1 MTEPSAATMPEP
13 PKAWPAISLAEAT
26 ARLTAPGSPFAV
38 TEISIRGVPTRIWAN
53 APLTLRDIFVAG
65 RAHGEKTFLV
75 YEDERASFEA
85 FSRAALA
92 LAADLIRGG
101 VKPGD
106 RVAIAMRNLPEWP
119 VAFFAAILA
128 GAIATPLNAWWTGPE
143 LDHGFTDSG
152 ACVAIVD
159 EERWARISERRAGY
173 PALKRVL
180 IARAPAVAGAES
192 LTDIV
197 GAVPDW
203 GGLPA
208 GEIPALAI
216 GPEDV
221 ATLFYTSGTTGRSKG
236 AIGTQRAGASGV
248 LAHPFSAAR
257 AFLRRGEPVP
267 VPDANAPQKVA
278 LLSIPLFH
286 VTGCFAT
293 LVPNLSRGGRL
304 VMMRRWDLA
313 RAMALIARER
323 CTSAGGV
330 PTIAFQL
337 LDGMAAG
344 THDLSSLETISYGGA
359 PAPAELVRRLRAA
372 FPKAQPATGWG
383 MTETSGTFTHH
394 QGEDY
399 VHRPESCGP
408 PLPVCEARVM
418 DPEENPL
425 PPGEIGELWVKGP
438 VVVAGYWNRPD
449 ADAEVFREG
458 WLRTGDLARID
469 EEGFVTIVDRAKDML
484 IRGGENIYCGEVE
497 SVLYE
502 HPAVVDAAVVGIPHP
517 TLGEEPG
524 AVVAIARG
532 AEADEEGL
540 RAFVAARL
548 AAFKVPVRILLH
560 DEILPRNPNGKI
572 LKNELKRLF

>member
-1 MTEPSAATMPEP
+1 MTAP
-13 PKAWPAISLAEAT
+13 PMTAPLWPALSFAEAT

-38 TEISIRGVPTRIWAN
+38 AETPIRGVPTRIWAN
-53 APLTLRDIFVAG
+53 APLTLRDVFVAG

-75 YEDERASFEA
+75 YEDERATFEA
-85 FSRAALA
+85 FGRATLA

-101 VKPGD
+101 VRPGD
-106 RVAIAMRNLPEWP
+106 RVAVAMRNLPEWP

-128 GAIATPLNAWWTGPE
+128 GAVVTPLNAWWTGPE
-143 LDHGFTDSG
+143 LDHGFLDSG
-152 ACVAIVD
+152 ASVAIVD
-159 EERWARISERRAGY
+159 EERWARIGERRAAY
-173 PALKRVL
+173 PALARVL
-180 IARAPAVAGAES
+180 LARAPAAPGTES
-192 LTDIV
+192 LSDIIGPV
-197 GAVPDW
+197 ADW
-203 GGLPA
+203 AGLPEGTLPEVA
-208 GEIPALAI
+208 V

-236 AIGTQRAGASGV
+236 AIGTHRAGACGV
-248 LAHPFSAAR
+248 MAHPFSAAR

-267 VPDANAPQKVA
+267 VPDPAAPQKVS

-293 LVPNLSRGGRL
+293 LVPTLFRGGRL

-313 RAMALIARER
+313 RAMALIERER

-399 VHRPESCGP
+399 VHRPDSCGP
-408 PLPVCEARVM
+408 PLPVCEARVT
-418 DPEENPL
+418 DPDGTTL
-425 PPGEIGELWVKGP
+425 PAGEVGELWVKGP
-438 VVVAGYWNRPD
+438 NVVAGYWNRPD
-449 ADAEVFREG
+449 ADAEVMREG

-469 EEGFVTIVDRAKDML
+469 AEGFVTIVDRAKDML

-502 HPAVVDAAVVGIPHP
+502 HPAVVDAALVGIPHP

-532 AEADEEGL
+532 AEASEEEL

-548 AAFKVPVRILLH
+548 ASFKVPVRVLLH

-572 LKNELKRLF
+572 LKGELKKLF

>member
-1 MTEPSAATMPEP
+1 MTAP
-13 PKAWPAISLAEAT
+13 PMTAPLWPALSFAEAT

-38 TEISIRGVPTRIWAN
+38 AETPIRGVPTRIWAN
-53 APLTLRDIFVAG
+53 APLTLRDVFVAG
-65 RAHGEKTFLV
+65 RAHGQKTFLV
-75 YEDERASFEA
+75 YEDERATFEA
-85 FSRAALA
+85 FGRATLA

-101 VKPGD
+101 VRPGD
-106 RVAIAMRNLPEWP
+106 RVAVAMRNLPEWP

-128 GAIATPLNAWWTGPE
+128 GAVVTPLNAWWTGPE
-143 LDHGFTDSG
+143 LDHGFLDSG
-152 ACVAIVD
+152 ASVAIVD
-159 EERWARISERRAGY
+159 EERWARIGERRAAY
-173 PALKRVL
+173 PALARVL
-180 IARAPAVAGAES
+180 LARAPAAPGTESLADIIGPVAGWA
-192 LTDIV
+192 
-197 GAVPDW
+197 
-203 GGLPA
+203 GLPEGTLPEVA
-208 GEIPALAI
+208 V

-236 AIGTQRAGASGV
+236 AIGTQRAGACGV
-248 LAHPFSAAR
+248 MAHPFSAAR

-267 VPDANAPQKVA
+267 VPDPAAPQKVS

-293 LVPNLSRGGRL
+293 LVPTLFRGGRL

-313 RAMALIARER
+313 RAMALIERER

-399 VHRPESCGP
+399 VHRPDSCGP
-408 PLPVCEARVM
+408 PLPVCEARVA
-418 DPEENPL
+418 DPDGTTL
-425 PPGEIGELWVKGP
+425 PAGEVGELWVKGP
-438 VVVAGYWNRPD
+438 NVVAGYWNRPD
-449 ADAEVFREG
+449 ADAEVMREG

-469 EEGFVTIVDRAKDML
+469 AEGFVTIVDRAKDML

-502 HPAVVDAAVVGIPHP
+502 HPAVVDAALVGIPHP

-532 AEADEEGL
+532 AEASEEEL

-548 AAFKVPVRILLH
+548 ASFKVPVRVLLH

-572 LKNELKRLF
+572 LKGELKKLF

>member
-1 MTEPSAATMPEP
+1 MTAPHMTAPL
-13 PKAWPAISLAEAT
+13 WPALSFAEAT

-38 TEISIRGVPTRIWAN
+38 AETPIRGVPTRIWAN
-53 APLTLRDIFVAG
+53 APLTLRDVFVAG
-65 RAHGEKTFLV
+65 RAHGQKTFLV
-75 YEDERASFEA
+75 YEDERATFEA
-85 FSRAALA
+85 FGRATLA

-101 VKPGD
+101 VRPGD
-106 RVAIAMRNLPEWP
+106 RVAVAMRNLPEWP

-128 GAIATPLNAWWTGPE
+128 GAVVTPLNAWWTGPE
-143 LDHGFTDSG
+143 LDHGFLDSG
-152 ACVAIVD
+152 ARVAIVD
-159 EERWARISERRAGY
+159 EERWARIAERRAAY
-173 PALKRVL
+173 PALARVL
-180 IARAPAVAGAES
+180 LARAPAAPGTES
-192 LTDIV
+192 LSDIIGPV
-197 GAVPDW
+197 AEW
-203 GGLPA
+203 AGLPEGSLPEVA
-208 GEIPALAI
+208 V

-236 AIGTQRAGASGV
+236 AIGTHRAGACGV
-248 LAHPFSAAR
+248 MAHPFSAAR

-267 VPDANAPQKVA
+267 APDPAAPQRAA

-293 LVPNLSRGGRL
+293 LVPNLYRGGRL

-313 RAMALIARER
+313 RAMALIERER

-399 VHRPESCGP
+399 VHRPDSCGP
-408 PLPVCEARVM
+408 ALPVCETRAV
-418 DPEENPL
+418 DPEGRTL
-425 PPGEIGELWVKGP
+425 PPGEVGELWVKGP
-438 VVVAGYWNRPD
+438 NVVAGYWNRPD
-449 ADAEVFREG
+449 ADAEVMREG

-469 EEGFVTIVDRAKDML
+469 AEGFVTIVDRAKDML

-502 HPAVVDAAVVGIPHP
+502 HPAVVDAALVGIPHP

-532 AEADEEGL
+532 AQTSEEEL

-548 AAFKVPVRILLH
+548 ASFKVPVRVLLH
-560 DEILPRNPNGKI
+560 EEILPRNPNGKI
-572 LKNELKRLF
+572 LKSELKKLF

>member
-1 MTEPSAATMPEP
+1 MTEPHMTAPL
-13 PKAWPAISLAEAT
+13 WPALSFAEAT

-38 TEISIRGVPTRIWAN
+38 AETPIRGVPTRIWAN
-53 APLTLRDIFVAG
+53 APLTLRDVFVAG
-65 RAHGEKTFLV
+65 RAHGQKTFLV
-75 YEDERASFEA
+75 YEDERATFEA
-85 FSRAALA
+85 FGRATLA

-101 VKPGD
+101 VRPGD
-106 RVAIAMRNLPEWP
+106 RVVVAMRNLPEWP

-128 GAIATPLNAWWTGPE
+128 GAVVTPLNAWWTGPE
-143 LDHGFTDSG
+143 LDHGFLDSG
-152 ACVAIVD
+152 AGVAIVD
-159 EERWARISERRAGY
+159 EERWARIAERRAAY
-173 PALKRVL
+173 PALARVL
-180 IARAPAVAGAES
+180 LARAPAAPGTES
-192 LTDIV
+192 LSDIIGPV
-197 GAVPDW
+197 ADW
-203 GGLPA
+203 AGLPEGSLPEVA
-208 GEIPALAI
+208 V

-236 AIGTQRAGASGV
+236 AIGTHRAGACGV
-248 LAHPFSAAR
+248 MAHPFSAAR

-267 VPDANAPQKVA
+267 APDPAAPQRVA

-293 LVPNLSRGGRL
+293 LVPNLYRGGRL

-313 RAMALIARER
+313 RAMALIERER

-399 VHRPESCGP
+399 VHRPDSCGP
-408 PLPVCEARVM
+408 ALPVCETRAV
-418 DPEENPL
+418 DPEGRTL
-425 PPGEIGELWVKGP
+425 PPGEVGELWVKGP
-438 VVVAGYWNRPD
+438 NVVAGYWNRPD
-449 ADAEVFREG
+449 ADAEVMREG

-469 EEGFVTIVDRAKDML
+469 AEGFVTIVDRAKDML

-502 HPAVVDAAVVGIPHP
+502 HPAVVDAALVGIPHP

-532 AEADEEGL
+532 AQTSEEEL

-548 AAFKVPVRILLH
+548 ALFKVPVRVLLH
-560 DEILPRNPNGKI
+560 EEILPRNPNGKI
-572 LKNELKRLF
+572 LKSELKKLF

>member
-1 MTEPSAATMPEP
+1 MTAP
-13 PKAWPAISLAEAT
+13 PMTAPLWPALSFAEAT

-38 TEISIRGVPTRIWAN
+38 AETPIRGVPTRIWAN
-53 APLTLRDIFVAG
+53 APLTLRDVFVAG
-65 RAHGEKTFLV
+65 RAHGEKTFMV
-75 YEDERASFEA
+75 YEDERATFEA
-85 FSRAALA
+85 FGRATLA

-101 VKPGD
+101 VRPGD
-106 RVAIAMRNLPEWP
+106 RVAVAMRNLPEWP

-128 GAIATPLNAWWTGPE
+128 GAVVTPLNAWWTGPE
-143 LDHGFTDSG
+143 LDHGFLDSG
-152 ACVAIVD
+152 ASVAIVD
-159 EERWARISERRAGY
+159 EERWARIGERRAAY
-173 PALKRVL
+173 PALARVL
-180 IARAPAVAGAES
+180 LARAPAAPGTES
-192 LTDIV
+192 LSDIIGPV
-197 GAVPDW
+197 ADW
-203 GGLPA
+203 AGLPEGTLPEVA
-208 GEIPALAI
+208 V

-236 AIGTQRAGASGV
+236 AIGTHRAGACGV
-248 LAHPFSAAR
+248 MAHPFSAAR

-267 VPDANAPQKVA
+267 VPDPAAPQKVS

-293 LVPNLSRGGRL
+293 LVPTLFRGGRL

-313 RAMALIARER
+313 RAMALIERER

-399 VHRPESCGP
+399 VHRPDSCGP
-408 PLPVCEARVM
+408 PLPVCEARVT
-418 DPEENPL
+418 DPDGTTL
-425 PPGEIGELWVKGP
+425 PAGEVGELWVKGP
-438 VVVAGYWNRPD
+438 NVVAGYWNRPD
-449 ADAEVFREG
+449 ADAEVMREG

-469 EEGFVTIVDRAKDML
+469 AEGFVTIVDRAKDML

-502 HPAVVDAAVVGIPHP
+502 HPAVVDAALVGIPHP

-532 AEADEEGL
+532 AEASEEEL

-548 AAFKVPVRILLH
+548 ASFKVPVRVLLH

-572 LKNELKRLF
+572 LKGELKKLF

>member
-1 MTEPSAATMPEP
+1 MTAPHMTAPL
-13 PKAWPAISLAEAT
+13 WPALSFAEAT

-38 TEISIRGVPTRIWAN
+38 AETPIRGVPTRIWAN
-53 APLTLRDIFVAG
+53 APLTLRDVFVAG

-75 YEDERASFEA
+75 YEDERATFEA
-85 FSRAALA
+85 FGRATLA

-101 VKPGD
+101 VRPGD
-106 RVAIAMRNLPEWP
+106 RVAVAMRNLPEWP

-128 GAIATPLNAWWTGPE
+128 GAVVTPLNAWWTGPE
-143 LDHGFTDSG
+143 LDHGFLDSG
-152 ACVAIVD
+152 ARVAIVD
-159 EERWARISERRAGY
+159 EERWARIAERRAAY
-173 PALKRVL
+173 PALARVL
-180 IARAPAVAGAES
+180 LARAPAAPGTES
-192 LTDIV
+192 LSDIIGPV
-197 GAVPDW
+197 AEW
-203 GGLPA
+203 AGLPEGSLPEVA
-208 GEIPALAI
+208 V

-236 AIGTQRAGASGV
+236 AIGTHRAGACGV
-248 LAHPFSAAR
+248 MAHPFSAAR

-267 VPDANAPQKVA
+267 APDPAAPQRVA

-293 LVPNLSRGGRL
+293 LVPNLYRGGRL

-313 RAMALIARER
+313 RAMALIERER

-399 VHRPESCGP
+399 VHRPDSCGP
-408 PLPVCEARVM
+408 ALPVCETRAV
-418 DPEENPL
+418 DPEGRTL
-425 PPGEIGELWVKGP
+425 PPGEVGELWVKGP
-438 VVVAGYWNRPD
+438 NVVAGYWNRPD
-449 ADAEVFREG
+449 ADAEVMREG

-469 EEGFVTIVDRAKDML
+469 AEGFVTIVDRAKDML

-502 HPAVVDAAVVGIPHP
+502 HPAVVDAALVGIPHP

-532 AEADEEGL
+532 AQTSEEEL

-548 AAFKVPVRILLH
+548 ASFKVPVRVLLH
-560 DEILPRNPNGKI
+560 EEILPRNPNGKI
-572 LKNELKRLF
+572 LKSELKKLF

>member
-1 MTEPSAATMPEP
+1 MTEPHMTAPL
-13 PKAWPAISLAEAT
+13 WPALSFAEAT

-38 TEISIRGVPTRIWAN
+38 AETPIRGVPTRIWAN
-53 APLTLRDIFVAG
+53 APLTLRDVFVAG
-65 RAHGEKTFLV
+65 RAHGQKTFLV
-75 YEDERASFEA
+75 YEDERATFEA
-85 FSRAALA
+85 FGRATLA

-101 VKPGD
+101 VRPGD
-106 RVAIAMRNLPEWP
+106 RVAVAMRNLPEWP

-128 GAIATPLNAWWTGPE
+128 GAVVTPLNAWWTGPE
-143 LDHGFTDSG
+143 LDHGFLDSG
-152 ACVAIVD
+152 AGVAIVD
-159 EERWARISERRAGY
+159 EERWARIAERRAAY
-173 PALKRVL
+173 PALARVL
-180 IARAPAVAGAES
+180 LARAPAAPGTES
-192 LTDIV
+192 LSDIIGPV
-197 GAVPDW
+197 ADW
-203 GGLPA
+203 AGLPEGSLPEVA
-208 GEIPALAI
+208 V

-236 AIGTQRAGASGV
+236 AIGTHRAGACGV
-248 LAHPFSAAR
+248 MAHPFSAAR

-267 VPDANAPQKVA
+267 APDPAAPQRVA

-293 LVPNLSRGGRL
+293 LVPNLYRGGRL

-313 RAMALIARER
+313 RAMALIERER

-372 FPKAQPATGWG
+372 FPNAQPATGWG

-399 VHRPESCGP
+399 VHRPDSCGP
-408 PLPVCEARVM
+408 ALPVCETRAV
-418 DPEENPL
+418 DPEGRTL
-425 PPGEIGELWVKGP
+425 PPGEVGELWVKGP
-438 VVVAGYWNRPD
+438 NVVAGYWNRPD
-449 ADAEVFREG
+449 ADAEVMREG

-469 EEGFVTIVDRAKDML
+469 AEGFVTIVDRAKDML

-502 HPAVVDAAVVGIPHP
+502 HPAVVDAALVGIPHP

-532 AEADEEGL
+532 AQTSEEEL

-548 AAFKVPVRILLH
+548 ALFKVPVRVLLH
-560 DEILPRNPNGKI
+560 EEILPRNPNGKI
-572 LKNELKRLF
+572 LKSELKKLF

>member
-1 MTEPSAATMPEP
+1 MTAP
-13 PKAWPAISLAEAT
+13 PMTAPLWPALSFAEAT

-38 TEISIRGVPTRIWAN
+38 AETPIRGVPTRIWAN
-53 APLTLRDIFVAG
+53 APLTLRDVFVAG
-65 RAHGEKTFLV
+65 RAHGQKTFLV
-75 YEDERASFEA
+75 YEDERATFEG
-85 FSRAALA
+85 FSRATLA

-101 VKPGD
+101 VRPGD
-106 RVAIAMRNLPEWP
+106 RVAVAMRNLPEWP

-128 GAIATPLNAWWTGPE
+128 GAVVTPLNAWWTGPE
-143 LDHGFTDSG
+143 LDHGFLDSG
-152 ACVAIVD
+152 ASVAIVD
-159 EERWARISERRAGY
+159 EERLARIGERRAAY
-173 PALKRVL
+173 PALARVL
-180 IARAPAVAGAES
+180 LARAPAAPGTESLSDIIGPVAGWA
-192 LTDIV
+192 
-197 GAVPDW
+197 
-203 GGLPA
+203 GLPEGTLPEVA
-208 GEIPALAI
+208 V

-236 AIGTQRAGASGV
+236 AIGTHRAGACGV
-248 LAHPFSAAR
+248 MAHPFSAAR

-267 VPDANAPQKVA
+267 VPDPAAPQKVS

-293 LVPNLSRGGRL
+293 LVPTLFRGGRL

-313 RAMALIARER
+313 RAMALIERER

-399 VHRPESCGP
+399 VHRPDSCGP
-408 PLPVCEARVM
+408 PLPVCEARVT
-418 DPEENPL
+418 DPDGTTL
-425 PPGEIGELWVKGP
+425 PTGEVGELWVKGP
-438 VVVAGYWNRPD
+438 NVVAGYWNRPD
-449 ADAEVFREG
+449 ADAEVMREG

-469 EEGFVTIVDRAKDML
+469 AEGFVTIVDRAKDML

-502 HPAVVDAAVVGIPHP
+502 HPAVVDAALVGIPHP

-532 AEADEEGL
+532 AEASEEEL

-548 AAFKVPVRILLH
+548 ASFKVPVRVLLH

-572 LKNELKRLF
+572 LKGELKKLF

>member
-1 MTEPSAATMPEP
+1 MTEPTTP
-13 PKAWPAISLAEAT
+13 PSWPAISLAEAT
-26 ARLTAPGSPFAV
+26 ARLTAPGAPFAIA
-38 TEISIRGVPTRIWAN
+38 EIPIRGVPTRIWAN
-53 APLTLRDIFVAG
+53 APLTLRDIVVAG
-65 RAHGEKTFLV
+65 RAHGNKTFLV
-75 YEDERASFEA
+75 YEDDRASFEA
-85 FSRAALA
+85 FSRATLA
-92 LAADLIRGG
+92 LAENLIRGG
-101 VKPGD
+101 VRPGD

-152 ACVAIVD
+152 ASVAIVD
-159 EERWARISERRAGY
+159 EERWARIAERRGGY
-173 PALKRVL
+173 PALARVL
-180 IARAPAVAGAES
+180 IARAPAAPGTES
-192 LTDIV
+192 LTDLIGPV
-197 GAVPDW
+197 AAW
-203 GGLPA
+203 GDLPE
-208 GEIPALAI
+208 GTLPEVAI

-236 AIGTQRAGASGV
+236 AIGTHRAGASNV
-248 LAHPFSAAR
+248 MAHPFSAAR

-267 VPDANAPQKVA
+267 VPYPGAPQKVA

-293 LVPNLSRGGRL
+293 LVTNLYRGGCL

-313 RAMALIARER
+313 RALALIERER

-359 PAPAELVRRLRAA
+359 PAPAELVRRLRAV

-383 MTETSGTFTHH
+383 MTETTATFTHH
-394 QGEDY
+394 QAEDY
-399 VHRPESCGP
+399 VHRPDSCGP
-408 PLPVCEARVM
+408 PLPVGEAKAV
-418 DPEENPL
+418 DPEGNAL
-425 PPGEIGELWVKGP
+425 PAGEVGELWVKGP

-469 EEGFVTIVDRAKDML
+469 DEGFITIVDRAKDML
-484 IRGGENIYCGEVE
+484 IRGGENIYCAEVE
-497 SVLYE
+497 SVLHE
-502 HPAVVDAAVVGIPHP
+502 HPAVVDAAVVGLPHP

-532 AEADEEGL
+532 AETSEEAL
-540 RAFVAARL
+540 RAFVADRL

-560 DEILPRNPNGKI
+560 EEILPRNPNGKI
-572 LKNELKRLF
+572 LKSALKTLF

>member
-1 MTEPSAATMPEP
+1 MTAPS
-13 PKAWPAISLAEAT
+13 WPALSLAEAN

-38 TEISIRGVPTRIWAN
+38 AEVPIRGVPTRIWAN
-53 APLTLRDIFVAG
+53 APLTLRDVFVAG
-65 RAHGEKTFLV
+65 RAHGGKTFLV

-85 FSRAALA
+85 FARATLA
-92 LAADLIRGG
+92 LADDLIRGG

-128 GAIATPLNAWWTGPE
+128 GAVATPLNAWWTGPE
-143 LDHGFTDSG
+143 LDHGFADSG
-152 ACVAIVD
+152 ASVAIVD
-159 EERWARISERRAGY
+159 GERWDRIAERRAAS
-173 PALKRVL
+173 PSLTRVL
-180 IARAPAVAGAES
+180 VARAPAAPGAES
-192 LTDIV
+192 LTDVI

-203 GGLPA
+203 AGLPE
-208 GEIPALAI
+208 GTVPDLALGADDI
-216 GPEDV
+216 

-236 AIGTQRAGASGV
+236 AIGTHRAGASGV
-248 LAHPFSAAR
+248 MAHPYSAAR

-267 VPDANAPQKVA
+267 LPDPAAPQRVA

-293 LVPNLSRGGRL
+293 LVPNLYRGGRL

-313 RAMALIARER
+313 RAMALIERER

-337 LDGMAAG
+337 LDGRAAG

-372 FPKAQPATGWG
+372 FPTAQPATGWG

-399 VHRPESCGP
+399 VHRPDSCGP
-408 PLPVCEARVM
+408 PLPVCEARAV
-418 DPEENPL
+418 DPEGRTL
-425 PPGEIGELWVKGP
+425 PPGEVGELWVKGP
-438 VVVAGYWNRPD
+438 NVVAGYWNRPD
-449 ADAEVFREG
+449 ADAEVLREG

-532 AEADEEGL
+532 ADATEAEL

-548 AAFKVPVRILLH
+548 AAFKVPVRVLLH

-572 LKNELKRLF
+572 LKSALKTLF

>member
-1 MTEPSAATMPEP
+1 MTAP
-13 PKAWPAISLAEAT
+13 PMTAPLWPALSFAEAT
-26 ARLTAPGSPFAV
+26 ARLTAPGSLFAV
-38 TEISIRGVPTRIWAN
+38 AETPIRGVPTRIWAN
-53 APLTLRDIFVAG
+53 APLTLRDVFVAG

-75 YEDERASFEA
+75 YEDERATFEA
-85 FSRAALA
+85 FGRATLA

-101 VKPGD
+101 VRPGD
-106 RVAIAMRNLPEWP
+106 RVAVAMRNLPEWP

-128 GAIATPLNAWWTGPE
+128 GAVVTPLNAWWTGPE
-143 LDHGFTDSG
+143 LDHGFLDSG
-152 ACVAIVD
+152 ASVAIVD
-159 EERWARISERRAGY
+159 EERWARIGERRAAY
-173 PALKRVL
+173 PALARVL
-180 IARAPAVAGAES
+180 LARAPAAPGTESLSDIIGPVAGWA
-192 LTDIV
+192 
-197 GAVPDW
+197 
-203 GGLPA
+203 GLPE
-208 GEIPALAI
+208 GALPEVAV

-236 AIGTQRAGASGV
+236 AIGTHRAGACGV
-248 LAHPFSAAR
+248 MAHPFSAAR

-267 VPDANAPQKVA
+267 VPDPAAPQKVS

-293 LVPNLSRGGRL
+293 LVPTLFRGGRL

-313 RAMALIARER
+313 RAMALIERER

-399 VHRPESCGP
+399 VHRPDSCGP
-408 PLPVCEARVM
+408 PLPVCEARVA
-418 DPEENPL
+418 DPDGTTL
-425 PPGEIGELWVKGP
+425 PAGEVGELWVKGP
-438 VVVAGYWNRPD
+438 NVVAGYWNRPD
-449 ADAEVFREG
+449 ADAEVLREG

-469 EEGFVTIVDRAKDML
+469 AEGFVTIVDRAKDML

-502 HPAVVDAAVVGIPHP
+502 HPAVVDAALVGIPHP

-532 AEADEEGL
+532 AEASEEEL

-548 AAFKVPVRILLH
+548 ASFKVPVRVLLH

-572 LKNELKRLF
+572 LKGELKKLF